1 MTPAVRAL
9 EAAIIDFQLT
19 EYSHDPRAEAFGEEA
34 AKTLGLAAQTVF
46 KTLLAKL
53 DDGRLVVALVPVSA
67 RLDLK
72 ALARAAGARKAT
84 LAEPALAERT
94 TGYVIGGISPL
105 GQKKRLPT
113 FLDDSAMALSTLH
126 VSGGRRGLEI
136 GLAPDDLV
144 ALTGARPVTL
154 ART

>member
-1 MTPAVRAL
+1 MTPAVRTL
-9 EAAIIDFQLT
+9 KAAGIDFQLT

-72 ALARAAGARKAT
+72 ALAKAAGARKAT
-84 LAEPALAERT
+84 LAEPSLAERT
-94 TGYVIGGISPL
+94 TGYVVGGISPL

-113 FLDDSAMALSTLH
+113 FLDESAMALSTLH

-136 GLAPDDLV
+136 SLAPDDLV
-144 ALTGARPVTL
+144 TLTDARPLAL
-154 ART
+154 ARS